1 MNINALLFHPDQE
14 LMLIRRQKQ
23 ILSEL
28 NRNSVCFFPFYPI
41 YCALESGTFKNHT
54 PEEIKKMIAGVL
66 VEDCTIKDE
75 KLIFPVR
82 IQTDGGTVI
91 TEQITAGTKKEGADV
106 EKTCFGREPF
116 QLNCRIFKIARL
128 EISGFTTEIWD
139 DVWVKLRKPL

>member
-41 YCALESGTFKNHT
+41 YCALESSTFKNHT
-54 PEEIKKMIAGVL
+54 PEEIKKMITGVL
-66 VEDCTIKDE
+66 VEDCTLKDE
-75 KLIFPVR
+75 NLIFPVR

-106 EKTCFGREPF
+106 EKTCFGTEPF